1 MKTKGQKGF
10 TLLEVMIAIS
20 ICAIMIL
27 AAGTVLVTGQTFWNR
42 AWQEVNLQRD
52 ASYAM
57 FRMSSAAKAA
67 TSAKVESEGAA
78 LRIYREEGWIRFF
91 LSPGTKEFNLKY
103 EGGAGD
109 TETILND
116 SVGNLQFNVEGNK
129 VTILLELNKDNLQT
143 HLVSTVMMRNYG
155 G

>member
-1 MKTKGQKGF
+1 
-10 TLLEVMIAIS
+10 
-20 ICAIMIL
+20 
-27 AAGTVLVTGQTFWNR
+27 
-42 AWQEVNLQRD
+42 
-52 ASYAM
+52 M

-67 TSAKVESEGAA
+67 TSANVEGDGKG
-78 LRIYREEGWIRFF
+78 LKIYTESGWVRFF

-103 EGGAGD
+103 EGGAASA
-109 TETILND
+109 ETILND

-129 VTILLELNKDNLQT
+129 VTILLELKKGNLET